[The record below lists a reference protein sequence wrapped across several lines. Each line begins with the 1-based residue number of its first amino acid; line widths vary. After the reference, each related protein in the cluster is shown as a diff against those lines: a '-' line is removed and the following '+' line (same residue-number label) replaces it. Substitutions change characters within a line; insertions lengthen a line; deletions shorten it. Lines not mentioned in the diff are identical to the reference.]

1 MKTIS
6 KQTGF
11 SFATGSWTK
20 KIDVR
25 DFVIKNI
32 TPYYG
37 DAAFLKGASGKT
49 QKLWQIC
56 LQAMR
61 EERENGGCR
70 AIDTETISGIT
81 SHGPG
86 HIDKDLEVI
95 VGLQT
100 DELLKR
106 AMKPFGGYRV
116 VEGAVK
122 EKGLQVS
129 PRVTEIFNYTKDHN
143 NAVFSAY
150 DAEIRDYRSYGIL
163 TGLPDN
169 YARGRIIGDYRRVA
183 LYGIDRLIEAKEVD
197 KITVSGEMTDHKIRL
212 REEISDQI
220 LALEE
225 MKKLGQLYELDLGR
239 PAENAREAV
248 QWVYMAYLA
257 AVKEQDGAAMSLGN
271 VSSFLDIYIE
281 KDLAEGF
288 ISEEE
293 AQELID
299 QFVMKLRMVRH
310 LRPGAYD
317 EIFGGDPTWVTEAIG
332 GQFQDGRT
340 KVTKT
345 SFRFLQTLYNLGAS
359 PEPNL
364 TVLWSQT
371 LPEGFKDFC
380 AKVSIDTSSIQ
391 YENDDLMRKVR
402 GSDDYGIACCVSHQE
417 IGKRIQFFGARV
429 NLPKTLLMALNGG
442 REENTGKKI
451 LEQIDTIKGPYLD
464 YEEVMENF
472 KLAMIQVAAVYSRTM
487 NIIHFMHDRYY
498 YEKAQMA
505 LIDSDPGVDMAYGAA
520 GISIIADSL
529 AAIKH
534 AKVRPVRNEN
544 GLTVD
549 FVVDRDYPKFGNDDD
564 RVDAIAR
571 EITEFFSKELA
582 RHKCYKD
589 AVPTLSLLTI
599 TSNVMYGKKTGA
611 TPDGRKAGEAFAP
624 GANPMHGRD
633 THGAIASLNSVAKI
647 NYRYALDGI
656 SNTFSVVPKS
666 LGSDRESQVENLV
679 ALLDGYFLK
688 GAHHLNVNV
697 LNRETLMDAYEHPE
711 KYPQLTIRVSGYA
724 VNFIRLSRAHQLEV
738 IARTFHNNM

>member
-86 HIDKDLEVI
+86 FIDKDLEVI

-225 MKKLGQLYELDLGR
+225 MKKLGQLYQLDLG
-239 PAENAREAV
+239 
-248 QWVYMAYLA
+248 
-257 AVKEQDGAAMSLGN
+257 
-271 VSSFLDIYIE
+271 
-281 KDLAEGF
+281 
-288 ISEEE
+288 
-293 AQELID
+293 
-299 QFVMKLRMVRH
+299 
-310 LRPGAYD
+310 
-317 EIFGGDPTWVTEAIG
+317 
-332 GQFQDGRT
+332 
-340 KVTKT
+340 
-345 SFRFLQTLYNLGAS
+345 
-359 PEPNL
+359 
-364 TVLWSQT
+364 
-371 LPEGFKDFC
+371 
-380 AKVSIDTSSIQ
+380 
-391 YENDDLMRKVR
+391 
-402 GSDDYGIACCVSHQE
+402 
-417 IGKRIQFFGARV
+417 
-429 NLPKTLLMALNGG
+429 
-442 REENTGKKI
+442 
-451 LEQIDTIKGPYLD
+451 
-464 YEEVMENF
+464 
-472 KLAMIQVAAVYSRTM
+472 
-487 NIIHFMHDRYY
+487 
-498 YEKAQMA
+498 
-505 LIDSDPGVDMAYGAA
+505 
-520 GISIIADSL
+520 
-529 AAIKH
+529 
-534 AKVRPVRNEN
+534 
-544 GLTVD
+544 
-549 FVVDRDYPKFGNDDD
+549 
-564 RVDAIAR
+564 
-571 EITEFFSKELA
+571 
-582 RHKCYKD
+582 
-589 AVPTLSLLTI
+589 
-599 TSNVMYGKKTGA
+599 
-611 TPDGRKAGEAFAP
+611 
-624 GANPMHGRD
+624 
-633 THGAIASLNSVAKI
+633 
-647 NYRYALDGI
+647 
-656 SNTFSVVPKS
+656 
-666 LGSDRESQVENLV
+666 
-679 ALLDGYFLK
+679 
-688 GAHHLNVNV
+688 
-697 LNRETLMDAYEHPE
+697 
-711 KYPQLTIRVSGYA
+711 
-724 VNFIRLSRAHQLEV
+724 
-738 IARTFHNNM
+738 